1 MTDVC
6 SGYLWSLYRLWLSSQ
21 LVLQVTE
28 VGCPHC
34 DGGSCVL
41 APRAAPGATQGS
53 RRRSHSAYHSAVS
66 EVFCPCGWRTA
77 LLDIFPYRHIPADGC
92 NSWKKIYIYIT
103 FCERVRAKNT
113 GAQEKQKGA
122 QAELHKGWAG
132 TTGSTHLWAMVGC
145 TTGVPPHSQQA
156 SHLPLWRASALTG
169 AHLHKYL
176 VLRGKYRG
184 LCVHTGLREGLAS
197 PLWHSCMCASS
208 FYHFS

>member
-6 SGYLWSLYRLWLSSQ
+6 SGYLWFLYRLWLSSQ

-53 RRRSHSAYHSAVS
+53 TRRSHSAYHSAVS

-92 NSWKKIYIYIT
+92 NSWKKK
-103 FCERVRAKNT
+103 KNHLLWACKGKKYWGT
-113 GAQEKQKGA
+113 GETEGGS
-122 QAELHKGWAG
+122 GWAAQG
-132 TTGSTHLWAMVGC
+132 LGKHYRQHPPLGHG
-145 TTGVPPHSQQA
+145 GVHY
-156 SHLPLWRASALTG
+156 RCASAQPTGIPSAIVKSISSHRRTLT
-169 AHLHKYL
+169 
-176 VLRGKYRG
+176 
-184 LCVHTGLREGLAS
+184 
-197 PLWHSCMCASS
+197 
-208 FYHFS
+208 

>member
-1 MTDVC
+1 MGEAVC
-6 SGYLWSLYRLWLSSQ
+6 WHHEQ
-21 LVLQVTE
+21 LLGPPKE
-28 VGCPHC
+28 A
-34 DGGSCVL
+34 GGDPTV
-41 APRAAPGATQGS
+41 PI
-53 RRRSHSAYHSAVS
+53 
-66 EVFCPCGWRTA
+66 TA
-77 LLDIFPYRHIPADGC
+77 LWVRFSAPVGDGQLSWTFFPTDTFQQMDVTL
-92 NSWKKIYIYIT
+92 KKKKKIT

-113 GAQEKQKGA
+113 GAREKQKGA

-176 VLRGKYRG
+176 VLHGKYRG

-208 FYHFS
+208 FYRFS